1 MGARENYGNDG
12 SAQNERCPECD
23 ASFLAEHNDRFHCGK
38 CSYTRWK

>member
-12 SAQNERCPECD
+12 STPNERCPECD
-23 ASFLAEHNDRFHCGK
+23 DSFLAEHNDRFHCGK